1 MGKNKDENTKT
12 NIKHGQK
19 QRQKYKSNIRH
30 RQKQIRKFKDKRK
43 TYMAE
48 NKGSLIHKGNR
59 PPPLDKT
66 SRNWRKKTSTPL
78 RLCE

>member
-1 MGKNKDENTKT
+1 MGKNKDKNTKT
-12 NIKHGQK
+12 
-19 QRQKYKSNIRH
+19 NIRH

-59 PPPLDKT
+59 PPPSPGGTFELELAQ
-66 SRNWRKKTSTPL
+66 PL
-78 RLCE
+78 QLLFDSC